1 MILTDAVRRALRIA
15 YNAHH
20 GQLDRGGVPY
30 IFHPYHLA
38 EQMTTEDTV
47 IAALLHD
54 VAEDTPMTL
63 ELLAREG
70 FSEAVLCALRLLTH
84 DPAQD
89 YMDYIAALAEN
100 PIARAVKIADLRH
113 NSDPARLPEDNEAI
127 RRRMEKYRRALELLG
142 G

>member
-89 YMDYIAALAEN
+89 YMDYIAALAAN